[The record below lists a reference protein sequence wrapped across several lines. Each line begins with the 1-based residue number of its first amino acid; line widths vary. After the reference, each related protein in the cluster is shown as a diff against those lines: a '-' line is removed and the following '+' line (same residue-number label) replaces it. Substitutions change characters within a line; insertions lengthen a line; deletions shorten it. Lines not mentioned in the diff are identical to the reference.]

1 MPFVNKARRV
11 DPNLRKT
18 NIGLTKREKEIY
30 TIYSNAFKGVR
41 NQLGDQKV
49 LRDIMD
55 ALKANS
61 ASGVNNAINWRTF
74 LESLNRTAPALAA
87 QMVEVANLHSKV
99 LPKKVQYQYNFES
112 KDPRAIAW
120 AQTQAGK
127 RIQGITLETQQ
138 AVSDLIADGLRT
150 KLSRDEIVAQLRQS
164 VGLDRRQSKA
174 LGNFY
179 MKRLEK
185 YLEDGLTYE
194 EAAAKAEKN
203 GVRYRD
209 KLLRQRA
216 IRIARTE
223 ISAAANAGRYL
234 SWEEANARGLLPP
247 DSKKRWLTNIDE
259 RTCPICQPMNGTLI
273 PWQATFSTGDIM
285 PPAHPNCRC
294 TSVIVPGE
302 IQVIKSVE
310 KHLQGKH
317 DQSSHAGGRKGKV
330 SISPT
335 TNGSRKV
342 SLGMYSAD
350 YAVGD
355 LEATAQDGKDFMYRW
370 EKNYEMRTV
379 SAHLMGLEG
388 VKSAG
393 REKDNLEHD
402 YLDSLV
408 NPFGDDPEEFVYP
421 KPILEA
427 IVGSS
432 RLMDAT
438 HKTAPSEVNLFRGIK
453 AERGS
458 PLRNMREGQ
467 TFELPLSSFAQKAY
481 YAEGFAGTSG
491 ERPNVRGTSIIFN
504 LKGLAKT
511 YVLDPEES
519 LAQGRFKI
527 NKIDKVANAA
537 GSTTQVI
544 ELVQEATFDLETG
557 TYVPVK

>member
-1 MPFVNKARRV
+1 MPFVNKARRI

-55 ALKANS
+55 ALRANS

-74 LESLNRTAPALAA
+74 LESLTNTAPSLAA

-99 LPKKVQYQYNFES
+99 LPKKIQYQYNFES

-138 AVSDLIADGLRT
+138 AVADLIADGLRT
-150 KLSRDEIVAQLRQS
+150 KLSRDEIVAQLKQT
-164 VGLDRRQSKA
+164 VGLDKRQSKA

-194 EAAAKAEKN
+194 QAAAKAEKN
-203 GVRYRD
+203 GIRYRD

-223 ISAAANAGRYL
+223 ISSAANAGRYL

-310 KHLQGKH
+310 KHAPGRH
-317 DQSSHAGGRKGKV
+317 DQKTHGSGG
-330 SISPT
+330 
-335 TNGSRKV
+335 
-342 SLGMYSAD
+342 
-350 YAVGD
+350 
-355 LEATAQDGKDFMYRW
+355 
-370 EKNYEMRTV
+370 
-379 SAHLMGLEG
+379 
-388 VKSAG
+388 
-393 REKDNLEHD
+393 
-402 YLDSLV
+402 
-408 NPFGDDPEEFVYP
+408 
-421 KPILEA
+421 
-427 IVGSS
+427 
-432 RLMDAT
+432 
-438 HKTAPSEVNLFRGIK
+438 GIK
-453 AERGS
+453 AMTFTEAYKGFKTS
-458 PLRNMREGQ
+458 EEESDALTAYSIDHYKGINLTLRNGVATMNNGQPAPDKNMYESTIAAIDRVIARAPQVERDKPIWRVMSPKAVLGLKEGETYVDRGFVSTTLNDLGNLNNDNSKDLMQ
-467 TFELPLSSFAQKAY
+467 NFLMVGGVSNVLAKILPNGNY
-481 YAEGFAGTSG
+481 
-491 ERPNVRGTSIIFN
+491 
-504 LKGLAKT
+504 KGLNMNRTLKRGYAVNLEEQEFLLPRNSAFT
-511 YVLDPEES
+511 FLGFETLSNNQTIAVLE
-519 LAQGRFKI
+519 R
-527 NKIDKVANAA
+527 AN
-537 GSTTQVI
+537 
-544 ELVQEATFDLETG
+544 
-557 TYVPVK
+557 

>member
-1 MPFVNKARRV
+1 MPFVNKARRI

-18 NIGLTKREKEIY
+18 NVGLTKREKEIY

-55 ALKANS
+55 ALRTNS

-74 LESLNRTAPALAA
+74 LESLNNTAPALAA

-138 AVSDLIADGLRT
+138 AVADLIADGLRT
-150 KLSRDEIVAQLRQS
+150 KLSRDEIVAQLKQT
-164 VGLDRRQSKA
+164 VGLDKRQSKA

-223 ISAAANAGRYL
+223 ISSAANAGRYL

-259 RTCPICQPMNGTLI
+259 RTCPICQPLNGTLI
-273 PWQATFSTGDIM
+273 PWQGTFSTGDIM

-310 KHLQGKH
+310 KHAPGRHNQ
-317 DQSSHAGGRKGKV
+317 QSHAGGLSGKKYSNLNQLVRDLDDNKNPENEAKLLELSTSQKVQGDKVFLKGYVENWAIGANRRLREGPLKEDDYYYKERIDGLDKIIAGTKPIDTDITVYRGV
-330 SISPT
+330 SPAGGKLSIF
-335 TNGSRKV
+335 TNLK
-342 SLGMYSAD
+342 
-350 YAVGD
+350 VGD
-355 LEATAQDGKDFMYRW
+355 VIEDKGYLSTSLSPRFAAEMADAESFNPIDQGFIFEINVPAQTQGIFSNSLLGLASEGNDYEDELEF
-370 EKNYEMRTV
+370 
-379 SAHLMGLEG
+379 LM
-388 VKSAG
+388 
-393 REKDNLEHD
+393 
-402 YLDSLV
+402 
-408 NPFGDDPEEFVYP
+408 P
-421 KPILEA
+421 
-427 IVGSS
+427 
-432 RLMDAT
+432 
-438 HKTAPSEVNLFRGIK
+438 
-453 AERGS
+453 
-458 PLRNMREGQ
+458 
-467 TFELPLSSFAQKAY
+467 
-481 YAEGFAGTSG
+481 
-491 ERPNVRGTSIIFN
+491 RGTS
-504 LKGLAKT
+504 LK
-511 YVLDPEES
+511 VLS
-519 LAQGRFKI
+519 NKGR
-527 NKIDKVANAA
+527 VW
-537 GSTTQVI
+537 QMEV
-544 ELVQEATFDLETG
+544 
-557 TYVPVK
+557 VK

>member
-1 MPFVNKARRV
+1 MPFVRKARPLS
-11 DPNLRKT
+11 DPNLRKP
-18 NIGLTKREKEIY
+18 NSGLTKYEKEIY
-30 TIYSNAFKGVR
+30 DIYSKAFEGVK
-41 NQLGDQKV
+41 NQLGDKKV
-49 LRDIMD
+49 LNDILD
-55 ALKANS
+55 ALRANS
-61 ASGVNNAINWRTF
+61 AARVPNALNWSTF
-74 LESLNRTAPALAA
+74 VIALDKTVPTLSKQIAA
-87 QMVEVANLHSKV
+87 MANLHAKN
-99 LPKKVQYQYNFES
+99 LPRKIRYEYEFEA

-138 AVSDLIADGLRT
+138 AVANLISDGLRT
-150 KLSRDEIVAQLRQS
+150 KLSREEIIAQLRQT
-164 VGLDRRQSKA
+164 VGLDKRQSRA
-174 LGNFY
+174 LGTFY
-179 MKRLEK
+179 ERRLNK
-185 YLEDGLTYE
+185 YLEDGMTYE
-194 EAAAKAEKN
+194 EAAAKAEKEGN
-203 GVRYRD
+203 KYRVRLV
-209 KLLRQRA
+209 KQRA

-223 ISAAANAGRYL
+223 ISAATNAGRYL
-234 SWEEANARGLLPP
+234 SWIEADARDLLPIG
-247 DSKKRWLTNIDE
+247 STKRWITARDE
-259 RTCPICQPMNGTLI
+259 RTCNVCGPMNGLEIAWTMN
-273 PWQATFSTGDIM
+273 FSTGDQM

-294 TSVIVPGE
+294 TAVIVPAE
-302 IQVIKSVE
+302 ESFA

-350 YAVGD
+350 YVVGD
-355 LEATAQDGKDFMYRW
+355 AAATAEDGKDFMYRW

-393 REKDNLEHD
+393 REKENLEHD

-421 KPILEA
+421 KPILQA
-427 IVGSS
+427 IAGSS

-438 HKTAPSEVNLFRGIK
+438 HKVVPSEVSLFRGIK
-453 AERGS
+453 AERSS

-467 TFELPLSSFAQKAY
+467 TFELPLSSFSQKAH
-481 YAEGFAGTSG
+481 YAETFAGTSG
-491 ERPNVRGTSIIFN
+491 ERPDLRGTSIIFN

-519 LAQGRFKI
+519 LAQGRFKV
-527 NKIDKVANAA
+527 NKIDKIANAA

-544 ELVQEATFDLETG
+544 ELLQEATFDLETG

>member
-1 MPFVNKARRV
+1 MPFVNKARRI

-18 NIGLTKREKEIY
+18 NVGLTKREKEIY

-55 ALKANS
+55 ALRTNS

-74 LESLNRTAPALAA
+74 LESLNNTAPALAA

-138 AVSDLIADGLRT
+138 AVADLIADGLRT
-150 KLSRDEIVAQLRQS
+150 KLSRDEIVAQLKQT
-164 VGLDRRQSKA
+164 VGLDKRQSKA

-203 GVRYRD
+203 GIRYRD

-223 ISAAANAGRYL
+223 ISSAANAGRYL

-259 RTCPICQPMNGTLI
+259 RTCPICQPLNGNLI

-310 KHLQGKH
+310 KHAPGRHSQ
-317 DQSSHAGGRKGKV
+317 QSHAGGRGGKV
-330 SISPT
+330 YGDLKDFVAEEKLRIAPSDAEADKITDAIITSQMGPNGELAVPSSKNAVLMYQGNNGKKINEALRDPQISEEGYQKYIDGIDSAIETAPALKKPIT
-335 TNGSRKV
+335 VYRGV
-342 SLGMYSAD
+342 SYNVGRDNKFWDKME
-350 YAVGD
+350 VGD
-355 LEATAQDGKDFMYRW
+355 VIEDKGYVSTTLRPSLAADFAYYYQSVESQGFVFKMNLPEGTKGIFPSSVLGLTGGVTRTEAEFLLPRGSKFEILSKEGKVW
-370 EKNYEMRTV
+370 E
-379 SAHLMGLEG
+379 LG
-388 VKSAG
+388 
-393 REKDNLEHD
+393 
-402 YLDSLV
+402 LV
-408 NPFGDDPEEFVYP
+408 ND
-421 KPILEA
+421 
-427 IVGSS
+427 
-432 RLMDAT
+432 
-438 HKTAPSEVNLFRGIK
+438 
-453 AERGS
+453 
-458 PLRNMREGQ
+458 
-467 TFELPLSSFAQKAY
+467 
-481 YAEGFAGTSG
+481 
-491 ERPNVRGTSIIFN
+491 
-504 LKGLAKT
+504 
-511 YVLDPEES
+511 
-519 LAQGRFKI
+519 
-527 NKIDKVANAA
+527 
-537 GSTTQVI
+537 
-544 ELVQEATFDLETG
+544 
-557 TYVPVK
+557 